1 MTNNNYDF
9 FRELVYSPSPS
20 GYEFYS
26 QKIFRHFAQE
36 YSLDTITDLHG
47 NVIVEKKGL
56 SSYKLMLI
64 AHIDE
69 VGFIVKY
76 IDENGFIYFKKIGGI
91 DNSILQGLRVNI
103 YSEKGIIKGI
113 IGKNSIHS
121 QEKDDLKFSKSE
133 DLWIDIGTNNKKET
147 ELLIS
152 VGDIITYE
160 PFFEVNSNGFITAN
174 STDDKAGIFVISQ
187 LIKLL
192 HDKNVFPTLYFV
204 SSVQE
209 EIGIRGAKTSAY
221 NIFPDICIAIDVA
234 HSTDYPSADKRK
246 LGDISLGKGPI
257 IAKGANI
264 SPKLFDLLKITAT
277 SNNIDFQIE
286 ALPECSGT
294 DIREIQ
300 TIKSGV
306 ATALISIPNRY
317 MHTPN
322 EIIHS
327 KDLDSIVELIL
338 KFIVNID
345 KEIDLRPIYD

>member
-9 FRELVYSPSPS
+9 FRELVFSPSPS
-20 GYEFYS
+20 GFEFHS
-26 QKIFRHFAQE
+26 QKIFRRFAQE
-36 YSLDTITDLHG
+36 YALNTITDLHG

-76 IDENGFIYFKKIGGI
+76 IDQNGFIYFKNIGGI

-113 IGKNSIHS
+113 IGKNAIYN
-121 QEKDDLKFSKSE
+121 QEKEDFKPTKNE
-133 DLWIDIGTNNKKET
+133 DLWIDIGTNNKQET
-147 ELLIS
+147 EALIS

-160 PFFEVNSNGFITAN
+160 PFFEINSNGFITAS
-174 STDDKAGIFVISQ
+174 STDDKAGVYIISQ
-187 LIKLL
+187 LIKCL
-192 HDKNVFPTLYFV
+192 HDKIVFPTLYFV

-221 NIFPDICIAIDVA
+221 NISPDICIAIDVA

-246 LGDISLGKGPI
+246 LGDISLGKGAI

-264 SPKLFDLLKITAT
+264 TPKLFDLLRITAS
-277 SNNIDFQIE
+277 SNKIDFQIE

-294 DIREIQ
+294 DISEIQ
-300 TIKSGV
+300 TTKNGV

-317 MHTPN
+317 IHTPN
-322 EIIHS
+322 EIVHS
-327 KDLDSIVELIL
+327 KDLESIVELIS
-338 KFIVNID
+338 KFILNID
-345 KEIDLRPIYD
+345 KELDLKPIYD